1 MIIRYAT
8 ISYTVRDKNVI
19 ISNETGSIQIEER
32 YQKGKTNLKKILLLG
47 GSAQQVSVIEKA
59 KKLGYY
65 TILCDYLPDNPGQYA
80 ADKFYPVSTTDR
92 EAVLEVAEKEQVNG
106 VLAYASDPAAPTAAY
121 VAEKME
127 LPGNPYQSVEI
138 LCNKDHFRKFL
149 AENGFSTP
157 KAKGLSSVTAALQE
171 ESKFEYP
178 IIIKPVDSS
187 GSKGA
192 TVLHTGEGMRE
203 ALEFAFSFSRS
214 HRIII
219 ECFAE
224 KKHPYLIGG
233 DIFIE
238 DGEIVLWGL
247 LNCHRDANVNSLVP
261 VGKSY
266 PLQLEQRD
274 VERVKNTLSFLVEKL
289 GIRNGSMNVEL
300 VVDKSGHVWPIDIGP
315 RSGGNMIPDLLGD
328 MFGVDIAEMSVDV
341 AMGKLPC
348 GNIHEPDGYYATYN
362 LHSDRDGLY
371 KNVWFSPE
379 IEPYIYRKCLYKKP
393 GEPIEYF
400 DNASKCLGIVFLKF
414 PSQTVM
420 KDVLDRVNDLIRIE
434 LRSNF
439 SVMTALAKA
448 EIDKVIRDCDGA
460 FPDQVAE
467 RTVYPELL
475 DKISEKGKCIYAYHE
490 KVMGYCAFYANDS
503 EQKNAFISL
512 LAVRPEYQHMHIG
525 ADLLKAAFERMLSCG
540 MKHCFLEVRKNNEAA
555 KCFYEKMG
563 LENVEEHGDKYLM
576 KYDLVKCRLKLKN
589 LLGGATVHRLKPFE
603 RRLLVTFAEAAA

>member
-1 MIIRYAT
+1 M
-8 ISYTVRDKNVI
+8 
-19 ISNETGSIQIEER
+19 
-32 YQKGKTNLKKILLLG
+32 KKILLLG

-80 ADKFYPVSTTDR
+80 ADKFYPVSTTDK
-92 EAVLEVAEKEQVNG
+92 ESVLEVAEKEQVSG

-121 VAEKME
+121 VAEKMG
-127 LPGNPYQSVEI
+127 LPGNPCQPVEI
-138 LCNKDHFRKFL
+138 LCNKDRFRNFL

-157 KAKGLSSVTAALQE
+157 KAKGFSSVAAALQE

-219 ECFAE
+219 ERFVE

-238 DGEIVLWGL
+238 DGKIVLWGL
-247 LNCHRDANVNSLVP
+247 LNCHRDANVNPLVP

-266 PLQLEQRD
+266 PLQLEQCD
-274 VERVKNTLSFLVEKL
+274 VERVKDTLSSLVEKL

-300 VVDKSGHVWPIDIGP
+300 VVDQSGRVWPIDIGP

-328 MFGVDIAEMSVDV
+328 MFGVDIAEMSVEA
-341 AMGKLPC
+341 AMGTAIK
-348 GNIHEPDGYYATYN
+348 GNDGTHRPEGCYATHN
-362 LHSDRDGLY
+362 LHSRHNGIY
-371 KNVWFSPE
+371 QGICFSPE
-379 IEPYIYRKCLYKKP
+379 IEPYIYRKCLYKKT
-393 GEPIEYF
+393 GEPVEYF

-420 KDVLDRVNDLIRIE
+420 EDVLDRVDDLIRIK
-434 LRSNF
+434 LQPNF
-439 SVMTALAKA
+439 SVMTALAKT
-448 EIDKVIRDCDGA
+448 EIDKVIRACDGA
-460 FPDQVAE
+460 FPNPVAE
-467 RTVYPELL
+467 RSIYQELL
-475 DKISEKGKCIYAYHE
+475 NKIAANGNFIYAHRE
-490 KVMGYCAFYANDS
+490 DEGALGYCAFYANDFG
-503 EQKNAFISL
+503 KMNAFVSL

-525 ADLLKAAFERMLSCG
+525 AGLLKAAFERMLSCG
-540 MKHCFLEVRKNNEAA
+540 MEHCLLEVRKNNEAA
-555 KCFYEKMG
+555 QCFYEKMG
-563 LENVEEHGDKYLM
+563 FEKAEEHGDKYLM
-576 KYDLVKCRLKLKN
+576 RCDLARCGLELEN
-589 LLGGATVHRLKPFE
+589 SCGGATAHHLKPFR
-603 RRLLVTFAEAAA
+603 RRLPANFAGAAA